1 MGYMFFHQSA
11 AINFAAHTVHPTV
24 PDRTLAVS
32 THAPKAK
39 NRFTS
44 KQAQAKLTGG
54 LYAFRQSIPINFGAD
69 PVHPTVPNS
78 TLTGPSNETG
88 KINSPSK
95 QACLSALPACTSC
108 KSVDCSMR

>member
-1 MGYMFFHQSA
+1 MEHLLSQPMYQWQNQFPH
-11 AINFAAHTVHPTV
+11 
-24 PDRTLAVS
+24 
-32 THAPKAK
+32 
-39 NRFTS
+39 
-44 KQAQAKLTGG
+44 KQAQAELTGG
-54 LYAFRQSIPINFGAD
+54 LYAFRQSIPINFVAD

-108 KSVDCSMR
+108 KSVHCPMG